1 MPSADHS
8 RDQGVPAR
16 RAALQILDAV
26 LRRGETLDGAAARER
41 KLALPDHALAMAIAG
56 EVLRR
61 MPDLDSLIDSAT
73 RQRLPDDS
81 KARMVLR
88 VALAQKIGLGTPD
101 HAVVATA
108 LPLVDGGPRRL
119 VHGVLGTLLRR
130 GAPVSDSPRLPADV
144 EERWRDAWGSE
155 VVDAARR
162 QISRRPPLDLTFAED
177 SAAQAYAAE
186 HDGVSLAPNHVR
198 LPSSAVAD
206 LPGYQDGGWWIQDL
220 AASLPARL
228 MPADAGDV
236 LDLCAA
242 PGGKTMQLAAAG
254 HRVTA
259 VDSSE
264 SRLGRLRESRPYT
277 SRRGTGCRRCPEV
290 EARAHI
296 RRGPARR
303 ALLRHRHLPPSPGGP
318 LPGPA
323 EDRSRQC
330 RSPGEP
336 AFARGRMA
344 EAGRDPDLF
353 GVLARAAGGR
363 TGNRR
368 LFASARQFL
377 AQPDPC
383 PSRLRSRIG
392 RSGSHPP
399 RLARSRR
406 RSRRLLYRAAC
417 PAELI
422 PSNRAHGPAV
432 NCAFNP
438 VRRLRE
444 ARR

>member
-61 MPDLDSLIDSAT
+61 IPDLDALIDGAT

-177 SAAQAYAAE
+177 SAAQAYATE

-264 SRLGRLRESRPYT
+264 SRLGRLRENLARTHLDAELVAADALKWRPGRIFDAVLLDAPCSAT
-277 SRRGTGCRRCPEV
+277 GTFRRHPEV
-290 EARAHI
+290 
-296 RRGPARR
+296 
-303 ALLRHRHLPPSPGGP
+303 
-318 LPGPA
+318 
-323 EDRSRQC
+323 
-330 RSPGEP
+330 
-336 AFARGRMA
+336 
-344 EAGRDPDLF
+344 
-353 GVLARAAGGR
+353 
-363 TGNRR
+363 
-368 LFASARQFL
+368 
-377 AQPDPC
+377 
-383 PSRLRSRIG
+383 
-392 RSGSHPP
+392 
-399 RLARSRR
+399 
-406 RSRRLLYRAAC
+406 LYRARPKIVAGNADLQASLLSRA
-417 PAELI
+417 AEWLKPGGTLI
-422 PSNRAHGPAV
+422 YSVCSLEQREGERAIDAFLQAHANFSRSPIHALPGFVPVSEGAV
-432 NCAFNP
+432 RILPGLLEAEGGLDGFFIARL
-438 VRRLRE
+438 VRRG
-444 ARR
+444 